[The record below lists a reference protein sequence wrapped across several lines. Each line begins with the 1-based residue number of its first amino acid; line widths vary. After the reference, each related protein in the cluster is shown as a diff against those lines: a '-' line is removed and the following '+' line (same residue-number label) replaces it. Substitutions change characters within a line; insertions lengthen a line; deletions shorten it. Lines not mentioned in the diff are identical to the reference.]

1 MIDIQRLRS
10 KIALLCLKTDQEI
23 HLIKSA
29 QERGLLKHDIVFS
42 ESGEAARKFL
52 MKSGEFHDSQDPDLI
67 ILDWNP
73 PGIPGKDI
81 LLSIKTDAR
90 LKKIPVVIL
99 ASEDSTENIRDA
111 YNLHANC
118 FIKKPRDDQ
127 AFIELI
133 SSIEHFW
140 FEVVRLP

>member
-1 MIDIQRLRS
+1 MLDIQRLRS
-10 KIALLCLKTDQEI
+10 KIALLCLQSPQEI
-23 HLIKSA
+23 HVIKSA
-29 QERGLLKHDIVFS
+29 QERGLLRHEIVFT
-42 ESGEAARKFL
+42 ESGEAALKFL
-52 MKSGEFHDSQDPDLI
+52 TKSGEFHDSQDPDLI
-67 ILDWNP
+67 ILDWNS
-73 PGIPGKDI
+73 PGMSGKEI
-81 LLSIKTDAR
+81 LSSLKTDTR

-118 FIKKPRDDQ
+118 FIKKPSVDQ